1 MENQDLGSKKMNN
14 KLNSDD
20 LISNTNKNDGTLNL
34 KSEIEV
40 NEFGEKKVVE
50 RARNTN
56 KDKDL
61 VPSNIDRNL
70 STKPS
75 LASEQLGKKLVENQ
89 DLNSDIAQHRY
100 SNSNPENHKK

>member
-20 LISNTNKNDGTLNL
+20 LVLNTNKNDGTSNL

-56 KDKDL
+56 KNNDL
-61 VPSNIDRNL
+61 IAADLNKNL

-75 LASEQLGKKLVENQ
+75 LASEELGKKLVENQ